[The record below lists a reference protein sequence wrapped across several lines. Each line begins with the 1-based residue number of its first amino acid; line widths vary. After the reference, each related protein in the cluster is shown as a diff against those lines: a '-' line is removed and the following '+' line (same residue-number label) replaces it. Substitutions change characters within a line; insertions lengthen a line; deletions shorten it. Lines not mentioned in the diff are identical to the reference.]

1 MKNSMEQ
8 HMEGAERAPTF
19 LQDFVRDLQVREEKT
34 RSKSRELHGDP
45 GMKNTFISN
54 GAERIIREGNFSD
67 HVKLDQIHRALITD
81 HLIEESYKGM
91 KGKENYQ
98 QEKIVAKLM
107 AFYKKEQ
114 EIITL
119 YAEARDDEKLTDLA
133 LAMEREMPFL
143 GDLYKKYMNEFSV
156 NAQVE

>member
-1 MKNSMEQ
+1 MEQ
-8 HMEGAERAPTF
+8 LIDTTETAPTF
-19 LQDFVRDLQVREEKT
+19 LQDFVRELQAREEKT

-45 GMKNTFISN
+45 GMKNIFISN
-54 GAERIIREGNFSD
+54 GAERIVREGNFSD
-67 HVKLDQIHRALITD
+67 YVKLDQIHRALIAD

-91 KGKENYQ
+91 KDKENYQ

-133 LAMEREMPFL
+133 LSMEREMPFL
-143 GDLYKKYMNEFSV
+143 GDLYKKYMNEFSA

>member
-1 MKNSMEQ
+1 MKNNMEQ
-8 HMEGAERAPTF
+8 PIDNTETMPTF
-19 LQDFVRDLQVREEKT
+19 LQDFVQELKVREGKT
-34 RSKSRELHGDP
+34 RSKSREIHRDP
-45 GMKNTFISN
+45 GMKNIFISN
-54 GAERIIREGNFSD
+54 GAERIVREGNFSD
-67 HVKLDQIHRALITD
+67 YVKLDQTHRALIAD
-81 HLIEESYKGM
+81 HLIEESYKGR
-91 KGKENYQ
+91 KDKENYQ

-133 LAMEREMPFL
+133 LAMEKEMPFL
-143 GDLYKKYMNEFSV
+143 GDLYENYMNEFSA